1 MVLKKIMSML
11 ILCVLLV
18 GLVGC
23 GQEEKNEQ
31 GYYNKLNVYNW
42 GDYIDPVVLEEFE
55 EEYGIKV
62 NYENF
67 ATNEEML
74 AKIQAGGTDYDVIF
88 PSEYMVEAM
97 IKEGLLQELDFNN
110 LPNYKNIGEQFKNLA
125 YDPDNQYSVPYF
137 WGTMGIVY
145 NTKKVEEKIDSWDA
159 LWDEKYKGD
168 IVMIDS
174 VRDTVG
180 ITLKKLGYSLNTRN
194 MDELE
199 AAKEELIKQKPMVK
213 AYEVDAYK
221 DMMISGEAA
230 MALAWSGD
238 AMLLVEENPDLAY
251 VIPEEGTNLWFD
263 TMAVPTTSK
272 HKREAELFIDY
283 MMRPDVAAKCAEYV
297 MYATANVEAMNLL
310 PPEITEDELAY
321 PKGNIFEKGEVF
333 VDLGKFTTEYDR
345 IWTEIKAH

>member
-1 MVLKKIMSML
+1 MVFLV
-11 ILCVLLV
+11 CTLLV

-23 GQEEKNEQ
+23 GEEEKNEQ

-42 GDYIDPVVLEEFE
+42 GDYIDPVVLEDFE
-55 EEYGIKV
+55 KEYGIKI

-110 LPNYKNIGEQFKNLA
+110 LPNYQNIGEQFKNLA
-125 YDPDNQYSVPYF
+125 YDPDNKYSVPYF

-145 NTKKVEEKIDSWDA
+145 NTKKVEEGIDSWNA

-180 ITLKKLGYSLNTRN
+180 ITLKKLGYSLNTRDIN
-194 MDELE
+194 ELE
-199 AAKEELIKQKPMVK
+199 AAKEELIKQKPLVK

-238 AMLLVEENPDLAY
+238 AMLLIEENPDLAY
-251 VIPEEGTNLWFD
+251 VIPKEGTNLWFD

-297 MYATANVEAMNLL
+297 MYATANVEAMKLL
-310 PPEITEDELAY
+310 PPEMIEDELAY

-333 VDLGKFTTEYDR
+333 VDLGEFTTEYDR